1 MKKNGKKKRNGL
13 DYYIIFVLSFAVI
26 YTVCEQVRL
35 WVTGGMEAS
44 QLTMGVFAM
53 CTGELFAAVL
63 IYRFK
68 IRKPKEEEEL

>member
-1 MKKNGKKKRNGL
+1 MKKTGKKKISAVDRYL
-13 DYYIIFVLSFAVI
+13 IFCIAFAVI
-26 YTVCEQVRL
+26 YTICEQTRL

-53 CTGELFAAVL
+53 CTGELFAAVF

-68 IRKPKEEEEL
+68 IKRRENNE